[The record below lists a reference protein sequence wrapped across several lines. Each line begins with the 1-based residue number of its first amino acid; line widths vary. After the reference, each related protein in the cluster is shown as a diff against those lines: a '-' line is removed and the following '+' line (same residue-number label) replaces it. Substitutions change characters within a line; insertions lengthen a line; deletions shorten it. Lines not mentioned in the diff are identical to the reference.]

1 MKDNIYS
8 QDFVEKVKSK
18 NDIVSIIGKY
28 VRLEKKGKNYWAC
41 CPFHHEK
48 TPSFSINEY
57 EQFYHCFGCGESG
70 DVITFLRKYENME
83 YGDVIKMLA
92 ENAGME
98 IPIFE
103 NDEKYHEKKKLKDK
117 CLEILALSKNI
128 YKENIYSPLAKPA
141 QEYIKK
147 RKLTKKELDNFELG
161 YSLDAFQIVNKLKE
175 RKFTNDELKA
185 SGVCEIG
192 KSGKPYDFL
201 TERLVFP
208 IINANGDCIGFSGRD
223 LKNSGMMKYKNT
235 SATIIFDKSRAIY
248 GINLIKKLKQA
259 SGLNNIILVEGQ
271 FDVITM
277 HRYGFTNTVACLG
290 TAITKEHIRE
300 LKRFTDKVILCLDG
314 DSAGQKATLRTLDVF
329 ENTDVNLKVAIM
341 PNGQDPDEYLSQY
354 GADALQKNILD
365 KAVSPMDFKI
375 FMTKNKFDINTT
387 DGKSAFVKEI
397 LKEISKIPSNSE
409 REIYLSEIKDLTN
422 ISIDILRRDV
432 SATNNSKQQSQQLTA
447 LPKSEQDASVK
458 AIKFILAS
466 MLFGKEYAK
475 INFDLTA
482 FIVNP
487 TLKHL
492 YQLINEK
499 EKEGKKLI
507 VSSLFDIFDVE
518 TEQNIADIINFNFE
532 KIENEKIYFENCLW
546 QVLESELKFRKSELS
561 KQYSEEIDSDKK
573 KILLNNIA
581 KIDAQLK
588 NKNLGDFI
596 DE

>member
-8 QDFVEKVKSK
+8 QDFIEKLKSK

-28 VRLEKKGKNYWAC
+28 VHLEKKGKNYWAC

-70 DVITFLRKYENME
+70 DVITFLRKYENLE
-83 YGDVIKMLA
+83 YGEAIKMLA

-98 IPIFE
+98 LPVFE
-103 NDEKYHEKKKLKDK
+103 NNEKYHEKKKLKDR
-117 CLEILALSKNI
+117 CLEILALAKDI

-161 YSLDAFQIVNKLKE
+161 YSLDPFQIVNKLKE

-235 SATIIFDKSRAIY
+235 SATLVFDKSKSIY
-248 GINLIKKLKQA
+248 AINLVKKLKQN
-259 SGLNNIILVEGQ
+259 SGLNSIILVEGQ

-277 HRYGFTNTVACLG
+277 HRYGFTNAVACLG
-290 TAITKEHIRE
+290 TAITKDHIRE
-300 LKRFTDKVILCLDG
+300 LKRFTENIILCLDG
-314 DSAGQKATLRTLDVF
+314 DSAGQKATLRTIDVF
-329 ENTDVNLKVAIM
+329 ENTETNLKVAIL
-341 PNGQDPDEYLSQY
+341 PNGQDPDEFLTLN
-354 GADALQKNILD
+354 GTDELQKILD

-375 FMTKNKFDINTT
+375 FMAKNKFDISKT
-387 DGKSAFVKEI
+387 DEKSAFIKEI
-397 LKEISKIPSNSE
+397 LKEISKISSNSE
-409 REIYLSEIKDLTN
+409 REIYLSEIKDLTS
-422 ISIDILRRDV
+422 ISIDILRRDLEL
-432 SATNNSKQQSQQLTA
+432 SNNNPKKQIQQA
-447 LPKSEQDASVK
+447 EPLPKSEQDASVR

-466 MLFGKEYAK
+466 MLFGKDYAK
-475 INFDLTA
+475 IEFDLSSY
-482 FIVNP
+482 IVNP
-487 TLKHL
+487 TLKKL
-492 YQLINEK
+492 YEIMREK
-499 EKEGKKLI
+499 EKVGEKII
-507 VSSLFDIFDVE
+507 VSSLFDIFDME
-518 TEQNIADIINFNFE
+518 TETNIADIINFNFE
-532 KIENEKIYFENCLW
+532 KIDNEKIYFENCLW

-561 KQYSEEIDSDKK
+561 KQYGEEIDSDKK
-573 KILLNNIA
+573 KILLNSIA

-588 NKNLGDFI
+588 NKNWGDFI